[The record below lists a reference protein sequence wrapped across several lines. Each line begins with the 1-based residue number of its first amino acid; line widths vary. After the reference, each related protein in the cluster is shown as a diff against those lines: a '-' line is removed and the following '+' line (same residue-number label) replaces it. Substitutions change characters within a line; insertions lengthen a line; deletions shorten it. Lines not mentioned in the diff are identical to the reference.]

1 MLLPFTKYTICNNNR
16 NEINHIQIISL
27 IQASM
32 DLILKLSICDK
43 LGRSKIFEIDCF
55 NIYKILI
62 LLYPYLN

>member
-32 DLILKLSICDK
+32 DLIIKNKVYVTGLAEVKYLK
-43 LGRSKIFEIDCF
+43 
-55 NIYKILI
+55 
-62 LLYPYLN
+62 